1 MEGIPCYNVISK
13 LIQTLPHSRTP
24 ISTILPGY
32 KKVLQECEEV
42 VASIEQV
49 MQEDSILQEHLG
61 IVKWKLD
68 WLAQEW
74 TKKYVNN
81 PQHAL
86 KEILL
91 DFKESDFR
99 FRWFA
104 WYHDNDILAAQPWWC
119 ISGFS
124 RGVLGQIRRAE
135 AGAVLPAAGRERSV
149 SWSALDSSGV
159 LSSWHCQDGTVP
171 ERDEQVKSESW
182 SPDLSLGF
190 YYASSF
196 RSLIYLSTRL

>member
-13 LIQTLPHSRTP
+13 LIQTLLHSRTL
-24 ISTILPGY
+24 ITTIPPGY
-32 KKVLQECEEV
+32 KNVPQECEKV

-49 MQEDSILQEHLG
+49 MQKDSIRQEHLG
-61 IVKWKLD
+61 IVEWKLD

-91 DFKESDFR
+91 NFEESGFR

-104 WYHDNDILAAQPWWC
+104 WYHDNDIFAAQP
-119 ISGFS
+119 
-124 RGVLGQIRRAE
+124 
-135 AGAVLPAAGRERSV
+135 
-149 SWSALDSSGV
+149 
-159 LSSWHCQDGTVP
+159 
-171 ERDEQVKSESW
+171 
-182 SPDLSLGF
+182 
-190 YYASSF
+190 
-196 RSLIYLSTRL
+196 